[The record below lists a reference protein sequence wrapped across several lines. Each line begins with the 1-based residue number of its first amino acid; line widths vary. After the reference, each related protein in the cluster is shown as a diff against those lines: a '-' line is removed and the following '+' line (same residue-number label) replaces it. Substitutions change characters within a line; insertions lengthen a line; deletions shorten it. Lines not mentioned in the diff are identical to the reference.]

1 MYVWFVSTDEGYAT
15 KQAFSL
21 LTVSEL
27 NDLKLTNGGK
37 RLLKLCIQ
45 ANESS
50 KPECIPKSAQA
61 ARTESPSHLPAPV
74 KSAQA
79 AGTESPSH
87 VPAPVQAVFLNTHT
101 HLGDIYSRTF
111 EARTKW
117 FNIGL
122 QLGVPKHTLDS
133 ISTNTH
139 LYNDEDYYREMLKCW
154 MKEGSAKMSDLVEV
168 LEGPTVQMFDVAKK
182 ARELDNKTNDD

>member
-37 RLLKLCIQ
+37 RLLKLRIQ

-61 ARTESPSHLPAPV
+61 AGTESPSHL
-74 KSAQA
+74 
-79 AGTESPSH
+79 
-87 VPAPVQAVFLNTHT
+87 PAPVQAVFLNTHT

-168 LEGPTVQMFDVAKK
+168 LEGPTVLMFDVAKK